1 MRTRIFSSIPNT
13 IKNSHHSKMSDD
25 PFEISAN
32 MPEWQ
37 EDAAQLVHWLYEH
50 DKEWLMD
57 ACWLRYQKVSSVVY
71 SRRWRD
77 CRQWSEAEVKSQREA
92 YAAAQKEPR
101 TCDLPFANA
110 ILPPPSP
117 SASPKQIDRLSA
129 LPHDTRVEI
138 LSYLLL
144 PDCRV
149 ESGPDID
156 FQVRFGGHNLNRLA
170 LVSRFWRDQVE
181 AFCSHFLLV
190 WKQIVA
196 EEYTCGDS
204 LVAWDSWVDWER
216 LHTYTLCAR
225 MEYVHRALR
234 YCAYCGRDAK
244 RCSSGIWVGL
254 VSCGDCCKV
263 ERSKLEESV
272 RSSYRWFRPD
282 FC

>member
-1 MRTRIFSSIPNT
+1 MGDN
-13 IKNSHHSKMSDD
+13 
-25 PFEISAN
+25 PFEISAR

-50 DKEWLMD
+50 DKGWLMD
-57 ACWLRYQKVSSVVY
+57 ACWLRYQKLSSVVY
-71 SRRWRD
+71 SRRWRG
-77 CRQWSEAEVKSQREA
+77 CRHWSEEVKSQSER

-101 TCDLPFANA
+101 VSDLPFADA

-129 LPHDTRVEI
+129 LPYDIRVEI

-144 PDCRV
+144 PDCRI
-149 ESGPDID
+149 EPGSDND

-196 EEYTCGDS
+196 EEYTWGGS
-204 LVAWDSWVDWER
+204 LVDWDPWKDRKR
-216 LHTYTLCAR
+216 LHTYTSCAR
-225 MEYVHRALR
+225 MEYVHRALT
-234 YCAYCGRDAK
+234 YCAYCGREVK
-244 RCSSGIWVGL
+244 ICSSRIWVGL
-254 VSCGDCCKV
+254 VSCGYCCKV
-263 ERSKLEESV
+263 ERSHLEESE
-272 RSSYRWFRPD
+272 RSSYTWFRPD